1 MKEKNCRECFYGS
14 QNGQCEYLGHCD
26 RGEMFFNKTN
36 KVELL
41 EQELE
46 KYKIAIK
53 YFQDNGDQ
61 PTRDIIR
68 NLLSY

>member
-1 MKEKNCRECFYGS
+1 VIYEPKSISPDEYRDMEKLAKDMKLK
-14 QNGQCEYLGHCD
+14 
-26 RGEMFFNKTN
+26 K
-36 KVELL
+36 L